1 MLFVGAAAALREQI
15 AAHFALDPER
25 GEPEAPWAGQAA
37 AVEHT
42 AVDCE
47 LDAILLAAEQL
58 NALHPAYRSRAPRR
72 FFPVLRFEGGAFLR
86 AEPGHA
92 VEEQG
97 AHHFGPYRNEAELR
111 HTLQTIRRVFQIRTC
126 SRRLPARRPA
136 MRIPCE
142 RLAQRLC
149 PAPCAD
155 LVTTA
160 QYNVLVD
167 LALLFVAAG
176 KEATLEAIGRRL
188 EALEAAEAPVT
199 GR

>member
-1 MLFVGAAAALREQI
+1 M
-15 AAHFALDPER
+15 
-25 GEPEAPWAGQAA
+25 
-37 AVEHT
+37 
-42 AVDCE
+42 
-47 LDAILLAAEQL
+47 
-58 NALHPAYRSRAPRR
+58 
-72 FFPVLRFEGGAFLR
+72 RFEGGTFLR

-92 VEEQG
+92 VEERG
-97 AHHFGPYRNEAELR
+97 AHHFGPYRNAAELR

-142 RLAQRLC
+142 RLAQQLC

-155 LVTTA
+155 LVTAA

-167 LALLFVAAG
+167 LALLFVTAG

-188 EALEAAEAPVT
+188 EALEPRRPRRPRRPAAGGTSGSGRSWPSAGAGCCGCARSTAPSPA
-199 GR
+199 GREGAAW